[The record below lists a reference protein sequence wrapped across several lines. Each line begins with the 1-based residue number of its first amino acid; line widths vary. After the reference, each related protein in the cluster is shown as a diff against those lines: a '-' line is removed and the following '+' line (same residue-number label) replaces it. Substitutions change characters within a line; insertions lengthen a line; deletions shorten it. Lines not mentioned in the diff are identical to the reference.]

1 MEPEFPEQKLESNTD
16 ISGEHPQEDEET
28 KKERVNKAIETLLK
42 IDPWEEI
49 GFQRPLGSFWYALV
63 ISLLTMAISLFFI
76 SIIYKLL
83 YPYPEMQG
91 YNALATG
98 VFAIIY
104 QIFDMGTAF
113 GIERFIGEYRIKD
126 PKKMLEYVRF
136 FIWYQMFTGI
146 VQVTILSIWIIQYFR
161 FLPQFSFIT
170 WIFLIICQKQWPG
183 MLGTFGAVLKGLQK
197 FNKVNILNFIGGSVF
212 QNITNIVFIL
222 LGRYLGTQNPA
233 IGDLMGGAI
242 GFAIGAYV
250 DDFFTMALAARYL
263 DKELKILGFSLRDA
277 IVPKVS
283 WPVAKQCLIFG
294 FQASL
299 VPFLNTVSETI
310 ILFLF
315 LNYLPQYATWIVLKG
330 LASSLTGIVNVGNFE
345 VTSSIAE
352 SYGNKKFALAK
363 FYVSYSLKWNT
374 FLKCLLLMIFI
385 GIYPI
390 LVTVIGALEG
400 LENYRSAV
408 IFIPFLLIEQLFFA
422 FIEIS
427 DPILMGTLHI
437 PFYTAVR
444 LMEEIIR
451 IAILYLLLVEFKLG
465 MMGTLGVCLTL
476 GWDRFYARLIKMV
489 VALIY
494 INRRVFKVE
503 IYWASTIILP
513 LLAALPVLGFS
524 LFLSIYVAPILYG
537 IIGILPTAV
546 LFLLF
551 VTILPALLF
560 FLPLAGYFGAFD
572 DFQLETFRK
581 SVELAGPSK
590 LLIKGFYKAV
600 LWGHSKSPIKNKF
613 KIPWEQPL
621 KEIEDLLIEKAKHKI
636 QLEKL

>member
-1 MEPEFPEQKLESNTD
+1 MKIESNNQQNP
-16 ISGEHPQEDEET
+16 IEDSNVTAENSDLA
-28 KKERVNKAIETLLK
+28 KKEQVNKAIEKLLK

-49 GFQRPLGSFWYALV
+49 GFQRPLGSFWYSLV

-76 SIIYKLL
+76 SIIYKYL

-91 YNALATG
+91 YNTLAAG

-146 VQVTILSIWIIQYFR
+146 IQVTALSIWIIQYFR
-161 FLPQFSFIT
+161 FAPQFSYIT

-197 FNKVNILNFIGGSVF
+197 FNKVNILNFVSGSVF

-222 LGRYLGTQNPA
+222 LGRYFGQQNPA

-250 DDFFTMALAARYL
+250 DDFFSMALAGHYL
-263 DKELKILGFSLRDA
+263 NKELNILGYNLRDA
-277 IVPKVS
+277 VVPRVS
-283 WPVAKQCLIFG
+283 WPVMKQCLIFG

-299 VPFLNTVSETI
+299 VPLLNTVSETI
-310 ILFLF
+310 ILFMF
-315 LNYLPQYATWIVLKG
+315 LRYLPQYATWIVLKS
-330 LASSLTGIVNVGNFE
+330 LAGSLTGIVNVGNFE

-352 SYGNKKFALAK
+352 SYGNNKIALAK
-363 FYVSYSLKWNT
+363 FYVTYALKWNT

-385 GIYPI
+385 GIYPVLI
-390 LVTVIGALEG
+390 TVIGSLEG
-400 LENYRSAV
+400 LENYQSAV

-451 IAILYLLLVEFKLG
+451 IAILYLLLVQLNLG
-465 MMGTLGVCLTL
+465 MLGPLGVCLTL

-513 LLAALPVLGFS
+513 LLAALPVLAFT
-524 LFLSIYVAPILYG
+524 LFLSTYVAPILYSN
-537 IIGILPTAV
+537 IGILPTAA
-546 LFLLF
+546 LFLIF

-560 FLPLAGYFGAFD
+560 FLPLAGFFGAFD
-572 DFQLETFRK
+572 DFQLDTFRK

-590 LLIKGFYKAV
+590 FLIKGFYKAV
-600 LWGHSKSPIKNKF
+600 LWGHNKSPIKNKY

-621 KEIEDLLIEKAKHKI
+621 KEIEDLLIEKAKHK
-636 QLEKL
+636 LELNQED

>member
-1 MEPEFPEQKLESNTD
+1 MPDSNHEHQTPELEQK
-16 ISGEHPQEDEET
+16 PQESQSNS
-28 KKERVNKAIETLLK
+28 KEAVNKAIETLLK
-42 IDPWEEI
+42 VDPWEEI
-49 GFQRPLGSFWYALV
+49 GFQRPLGSFWYSLV

-76 SIIYKLL
+76 SIIYKFL

-91 YNALATG
+91 YNSLAAG

-113 GIERFIGEYRIKD
+113 GIERFIGEYRIKN

-146 VQVTILSIWIIQYFR
+146 IQVTILSVWIIQYFR
-161 FLPQFSFIT
+161 FSLQFSYIT

-183 MLGTFGAVLKGLQK
+183 MLGTFGAVLRGLQK
-197 FNKVNILNFIGGSVF
+197 FNKVNILNFVSGSVF

-222 LGRYLGTQNPA
+222 LGRYFGQQNPA

-250 DDFFTMALAARYL
+250 DDFFSMALGAHYL
-263 DKELKILGFSLRDA
+263 NKELKILGFSLRDA
-277 IVPKVS
+277 IVPNVS

-299 VPFLNTVSETI
+299 VPLLNTVSETI
-310 ILFLF
+310 ILLLF
-315 LNYLPQYATWIVLKG
+315 LKYLPQYTTWIVLKG
-330 LASSLTGIVNVGNFE
+330 LAGSLTGIVNVGNFE

-352 SYGNKKFALAK
+352 SYGNNKMALAK
-363 FYVSYSLKWNT
+363 FYVSYALKWNT
-374 FLKCLLLMIFI
+374 FLKCLLLMIFV
-385 GIYPI
+385 GIYPV
-390 LVTVIGALEG
+390 LVTVIGSLEG
-400 LENYRSAV
+400 LENYQAAV

-451 IAILYLLLVEFKLG
+451 IIILYFLLVELNLG
-465 MMGTLGVCLTL
+465 MLGPLGVCLTL

-489 VALIY
+489 AALIY

-503 IYWASTIILP
+503 IYWASTIFLP
-513 LLAALPVLGFS
+513 LLAALPVLGFT
-524 LFLSIYVAPILYG
+524 LFLSIYVAPMLYP
-537 IIGILPTAV
+537 IIGIVPTAAV
-546 LFLLF
+546 FLVF

-560 FLPLAGYFGAFD
+560 FLPLAGFFGAFD

-590 LLIKGFYKAV
+590 FLIKGFYKAV
-600 LWGHSKSPIKNKF
+600 LWGHNKSPIKNKF
-613 KIPWEQPL
+613 RIPWQQPL
-621 KEIEDLLIEKAKHKI
+621 KEIEDLLIEKAKHKL
-636 QLEKL
+636 QLDSE